1 MSLDRDRFERLVRW
15 YPRWWRDAN
24 AAVFVGTAMDAA
36 EAGGLSAPSRGE
48 RMAAALAGLGTRLD
62 ATTAPEALRAS
73 HVRSGTAKTDADATA
88 PSDVPIEVAKTD
100 AEAPPAR
107 VCCQRPRRCRKAAWC

>member
-48 RMAAALAGLGTRLD
+48 RMAAALAGLGPRLD
-62 ATTAPEALRAS
+62 AT
-73 HVRSGTAKTDADATA
+73 
-88 PSDVPIEVAKTD
+88 
-100 AEAPPAR
+100 PAR
-107 VCCQRPRRCRKAAWC
+107 VAGAAALVLPAGEEPRPAVSAGRRVIGREAKDRTATRGSRVAADQKR